1 MIGSSSVY
9 RKGASP
15 NRVPDAATP
24 KRKLDSK
31 NLLYVRV
38 SGAKRDSLPLKR
50 IKQERSSCNTI
61 NERNYDGISAY
72 EPSGANL
79 QNYSYSFAAYAASWA
94 HRGAFGEYFPSHH
107 ADQ

>member
-1 MIGSSSVY
+1 MGSSILSPSRQVFESRWVY
-9 RKGASP
+9 RKCASP

-50 IKQERSSCNTI
+50 YT
-61 NERNYDGISAY
+61 
-72 EPSGANL
+72 
-79 QNYSYSFAAYAASWA
+79 SFATAKLALIMIESRWVYRKCA
-94 HRGAFGEYFPSHH
+94 
-107 ADQ
+107 